1 MKQIILAAGKGTRLR
16 PLTADD
22 PKPLVTVS
30 DGESIF
36 DINVDASER
45 VGSIREAV
53 VVVGYE
59 ADRFRS
65 AVRARSG
72 DVPISLVE
80 NERYDSTGPVYS
92 LSRGLDAVGD
102 DDFVVQNGDTI
113 YAPDALRAVTGFD
126 ADGIRVAVS
135 PAEEFSPD
143 DMNLALADGRLEEVG
158 KTIAAEPE
166 AESAGLVG
174 VRGEAY
180 REAFADAVETL
191 LESES
196 RVYWHDVLNELTA
209 RGVVV
214 ETVEVDADAW
224 AEIDTVEDLERARA
238 IHG

>member
-36 DINVDASER
+36 DMNVDASER
-45 VGSIREAV
+45 VGLIREAI

-59 ADRFRS
+59 ADCFRS

-80 NERYDSTGPVYS
+80 NARYDSTGPVYS
-92 LSRGLDAVGD
+92 LSRGIEAAGD
-102 DDFVVQNGDTI
+102 GDFLVQNGDTI
-113 YAPDALRAVTGFD
+113 YGPDALRAVTDYD
-126 ADGIRVAVS
+126 ADGIRLAVS

-143 DMNLALADGRLEEVG
+143 DMNLTVRDGRLEEVG
-158 KTIAAEPE
+158 KTVSGEPV
-166 AESAGLVG
+166 AKSAGLVA
-174 VRGEAY
+174 VRGAAS
-180 REAFADAVETL
+180 REAFDDAVETL
-191 LESES
+191 LQSES

-209 RGVVV
+209 RGIAV
-214 ETVEVDADAW
+214 ETVEVEADSW
-224 AEIDTVEDLERARA
+224 SEIDTVEDLERART

>member
-1 MKQIILAAGKGTRLR
+1 MKQIVLAAGKGTRLR

-36 DINVDASER
+36 DINMDASER
-45 VGSIREAV
+45 VGSIQETV

-65 AVRARSG
+65 AVRSRSG
-72 DVPISLVE
+72 ELPISLVE
-80 NERYDSTGPVYS
+80 NEQYDSTGPVYS
-92 LSRGLDAVGD
+92 LSKGIETVDG

-113 YAPDALRAVTGFD
+113 YAPAALRAVTQAD

-143 DMNLALADGRLEEVG
+143 DMNLARRNGRLKEVG
-158 KTIAAEPE
+158 KTIAAGPD
-166 AESAGLVG
+166 AKSAGLVS
-174 VRGEAY
+174 VRGVSY
-180 REAFADAVETL
+180 REEFSDAVNTL
-191 LESES
+191 LEGDSKA
-196 RVYWHDVLNELTA
+196 YWHDVLNELTA
-209 RGVVV
+209 RGVSV
-214 ETVEVDADAW
+214 ETVEVEADAW
-224 AEIDTVEDLERARA
+224 SEIDTVEDLERART

>member
-36 DINVDASER
+36 DLTMDASER
-45 VGSIREAV
+45 VGSVREAV

-59 ADRFRS
+59 ADCFRS
-65 AVRARSG
+65 AVGARSG

-92 LSRGLDAVGD
+92 LSKGIDAAGD
-102 DDFVVQNGDTI
+102 GDFLVQNGDTI
-113 YAPDALRAVTGFD
+113 YGPDALRAVTDSG
-126 ADGIRVAVS
+126 ADGIYLAVS

-143 DMNLALADGRLEEVG
+143 DMNLTIEDGRLAEVG
-158 KTIAAEPE
+158 KTISGEPV
-166 AESAGLVG
+166 AKSAGLVA
-174 VRGEAY
+174 VRGAAS
-180 REAFADAVETL
+180 REAFDDAVETL

-209 RGVVV
+209 RGIGV
-214 ETVEVDADAW
+214 ETVEVDADSW
-224 AEIDTVEDLERARA
+224 SEIDTVEDLERART